1 MSNPCLAELQIT
13 IFFAAD
19 SSAPS
24 THHLSGNVLLQP
36 PVQLTVSPIPSTF
49 LHKNKRKKTRSR
61 RYATAPPSNISIT
74 LNSLAAFQHSHPP
87 CQLVIFGQT
96 HTRTHILFSE
106 VVQGR
111 TCPNHTEHLLPD
123 LALLLRMV
131 FQLASLAVQY
141 LLDHNSPA
149 CE

>member
-96 HTRTHILFSE
+96 HTRTHIFVQWGGAGQNLPKPHRALATWPCSPSE
-106 VVQGR
+106 DGF
-111 TCPNHTEHLLPD
+111 P
-123 LALLLRMV
+123 
-131 FQLASLAVQY
+131 ASFAGCTVLTR
-141 LLDHNSPA
+141 S
-149 CE
+149 